1 MIEPTHGQCRLC
13 RKNFTKAGMQRHVRA
28 CRGRIAGA
36 GDADTLLLALED
48 RYLSSYW
55 LVLEASPTATW
66 DDLDS
71 FLRHIWVECCGHL
84 SCFNHAGTT
93 FAYDVD
99 GAYEWAANPRSMAA
113 RLADTVAAGSRFNY
127 EYDFGTTTELLG
139 RVLGFVPTARTT
151 GPMIEVLSRNDPPV
165 HPCAECTGNA
175 TKVCGLCYQGMDNPC
190 WYCDTCS
197 EHHRCSYPDGDYF
210 LPVVN
215 SPRVGLCGYDGPA
228 EG

>member
-1 MIEPTHGQCRLC
+1 MSALAAEGLPAPATPTRCCWHSKTG
-13 RKNFTKAGMQRHVRA
+13 T
-28 CRGRIAGA
+28 
-36 GDADTLLLALED
+36 
-48 RYLSSYW
+48 SPSYW

-84 SCFNHAGTT
+84 SCFNHAGMT

-113 RLADTVAAGSRFNY
+113 RLADTVAAGSRFSY

-139 RVLGFVPTARTT
+139 RVLGLVPTARTT

-165 HPCAECTGNA
+165 YPCAECTASA
-175 TKVCGLCYQGMDNPC
+175 TKVCGLCYQG
-190 WYCDTCS
+190 
-197 EHHRCSYPDGDYF
+197 
-210 LPVVN
+210 LPTAGQ
-215 SPRVGLCGYDGPA
+215 RVPTSARTYVLVYGCELV
-228 EG
+228 